1 MAKKFN
7 AFLTVTIKVNMSI
20 GVDANSLEAAK
31 EIAKSTALARLKAEH
46 RQLIN
51 AAYLVEPAITAID

>member
-20 GVDANSLEAAK
+20 GVDANSREAAK
-31 EIAKSTALARLKAEH
+31 EIAKATALARLKAEH